1 MTVFWSA
8 LAILAALLAQTGL
21 GLVQPS
27 YGRLFDPFLL
37 VLVYCGLTGGA
48 SHAMLAGA
56 AAGWVQDVHFGGPI
70 FGLSGLTKVLVGY
83 AVGVGSTRFHLAE
96 PGARVLVLVLATIMD
111 AIVFN
116 RLAAV
121 FDVAAYAL
129 SPLGLL
135 ARAATNAIVGL
146 IVFETIDRRL
156 RPPMRRDL

>member
-1 MTVFWSA
+1 MTAIWTA
-8 LAILAALLAQTGL
+8 LAILGALLLQTSL
-21 GLVQPS
+21 GLVLPAQ
-27 YGRLFDPFLL
+27 GRLFDPFLL

-56 AAGWVQDVHFGGPI
+56 AAGWVQDAHFGGPVL
-70 FGLSGLTKVLVGY
+70 GLSGLTKVLVGFG
-83 AVGVGSTRFHLAE
+83 VGVSSTRFHLAE

-129 SPLGLL
+129 SPTGLL
-135 ARAATNAIVGL
+135 LRAAINAVVGL
-146 IVFETIDRRL
+146 MVFETIDRRL
-156 RPPMRRDL
+156 RRPLRRDL